1 MNYLAGDIMHK
12 ILILDDVAT
21 SHRALAMSP
30 TGDHYEVI
38 TACNGKRLLK
48 VVSEQ
53 KPEFI
58 VLEIKAGDADLLNI
72 LHKLQD
78 TGDYHILRCQD
89 TTDLQ
94 TKIKMAIKGR
104 LKFLSS
110 DPAENKNEFMPISLM
125 GAER

>member
-1 MNYLAGDIMHK
+1 LCHSYLTSAMHYLAGDIMHK
-12 ILILDDVAT
+12 ILILDDRGDF
-21 SHRALAMSP
+21 SSRSSDEP

-38 TACNGKRLLK
+38 TVCDGKLLLK

-53 KPEFI
+53 NPEFI
-58 VLEIKAGDADLLNI
+58 VLEIKTGNADLLNI

-104 LKFLSS
+104 LKFLST
-110 DPAENKNEFMPISLM
+110 DPAENKN
-125 GAER
+125 

>member
-1 MNYLAGDIMHK
+1 MHYLAGDIMHK

-21 SHRALAMSP
+21 SHRALAVC
-30 TGDHYEVI
+30 D
-38 TACNGKRLLK
+38 GKRLLK

-53 KPEFI
+53 NPEFI
-58 VLEIKAGDADLLNI
+58 VLEIKTGDADLLNI

-104 LKFLSS
+104 
-110 DPAENKNEFMPISLM
+110 
-125 GAER
+125 